1 MCIRSAGIVSDYTY
15 ELGLVHMT
23 FSLRESRDNYRS
35 YESKGSFHSLL
46 FVMRPGSKNKVSLNP
61 EEEDRVLTAG
71 GLPAAN

>member
-1 MCIRSAGIVSDYTY
+1 MCIRSAGIVSDCAY

-35 YESKGSFHSLL
+35 YESSGSFHSLL
-46 FVMRPGSKNKVSLNP
+46 VVMRPGSKNKVSFNP

-71 GLPAAN
+71 GSYY